1 MAEETQAWPEVTSWL
16 LHSNTENW
24 GGFHGIFNYMA
35 EPRSLEHFFFPQ
47 HRVPPQASVA
57 WGQGPCLLVGG
68 P

>member
-35 EPRSLEHFFFPQ
+35 EPRSLEHFFFPNTGYLP
-47 HRVPPQASVA
+47 RPQ
-57 WGQGPCLLVGG
+57 
-68 P
+68 